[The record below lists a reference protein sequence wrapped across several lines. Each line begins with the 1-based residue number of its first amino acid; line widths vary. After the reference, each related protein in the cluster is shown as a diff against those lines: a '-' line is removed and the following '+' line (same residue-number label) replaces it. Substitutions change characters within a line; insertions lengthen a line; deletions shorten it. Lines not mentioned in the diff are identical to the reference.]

1 MRIVLATPLYPPEIA
16 PVATYAKELARRLS
30 LAGHKINVLAY
41 THLPEQLQNVTVT
54 VIDKHKPRIVRL
66 RAFRKAL
73 IQSAHDTD
81 AIIAI
86 NGMST
91 EIPLILTPLH
101 KKTIFCIAD
110 KKAHA
115 RFSIIDWLAT
125 IRTDAV
131 INSIPKQKLE
141 ILPLETKPVDA
152 IKAWNTSW
160 NEHLQKI
167 ETILGYD
174 N

>member
-41 THLPEQLQNVTVT
+41 THLPEQLQNVNVT
-54 VIDKHKPRIVRL
+54 VVDKHKPRLVRL
-66 RAFRKAL
+66 HAFRKAL
-73 IQSAHDTD
+73 IQSARDTD
-81 AIIAI
+81 AIIVI
-86 NGMST
+86 NGIST
-91 EIPLILTPLH
+91 ELPLILTPLH

-110 KKAHA
+110 KKASS
-115 RFSIIDWLAT
+115 RLGIIDWLAT

-131 INSIPKQKLE
+131 IKSTPEQKPE

-152 IKAWNTSW
+152 INTWNASW
-160 NEHLQKI
+160 NEHLEKI
-167 ETILGYD
+167 ETTLEYD